1 MPFSAGVKG
10 GEDGK
15 GAGPVGWWLV
25 FPGLFGDEEGF
36 EVFGSDHGV
45 SLFFQWFGD
54 NVEIGGALIRVF
66 AAIEA
71 VGVVNAVGAVGAS
84 VQAEGVGGG
93 VEVVRIS
100 AVDTEESAVLCDKDR
115 RVCLG
120 GWRCEG

>member
-1 MPFSAGVKG
+1 MG

-54 NVEIGGALIRVF
+54 KVGVSGALGGVF
-66 AAIEA
+66 AAVEA
-71 VGVVNAVGAVGAS
+71 VGVVNTAGAVLTAI
-84 VQAEGVGGG
+84 QAEGVGGG
-93 VEVVRIS
+93 VKLEGVGAI
-100 AVDTEESAVLCDKDR
+100 DTEEGAVLRNQDG
-115 RVCLG
+115 RVRLG
-120 GWRCEG
+120 GWRHEG